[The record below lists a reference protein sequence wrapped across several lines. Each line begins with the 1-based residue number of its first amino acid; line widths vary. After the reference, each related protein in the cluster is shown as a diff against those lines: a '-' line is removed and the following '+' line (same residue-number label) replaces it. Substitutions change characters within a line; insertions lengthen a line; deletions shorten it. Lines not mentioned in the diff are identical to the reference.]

1 MSRRYRRSVI
11 TVVRLVGQ
19 EAGESLGMAW
29 EAIRA
34 NKLRSGLT
42 LLGVVIGVFSVV
54 GVMTAIRT
62 LESSIQR
69 GLNIFGSNTFAVQ
82 KYPAI
87 QVGWHARRKYR
98 NRPNITLAQF
108 EELKRRARLP
118 KSLSAGDTQWGE
130 TVKTENR
137 TTKRN
142 VVIYGGD
149 PWTLHNYNTYIGEG
163 RNITEDDIRFSRKVC
178 VLGMDVVDILF
189 PFEDPLGKSVTIGGS
204 RYRVIGT
211 AERQG
216 QMFGESR
223 DNFVAIPI
231 SVFMENYASPRT
243 SVVITVEAES
253 AELYDRTRDEVIGIL
268 RAVRKLPPEADN
280 DFEVTSNESL
290 MEAFGR
296 FTAGVKAFAFVISII
311 ALVVAG
317 IGIMNIMLVS
327 VTERIKEIG
336 IRKAVGATRKNILTQ
351 FLMEAVFLS
360 EFGGLVGIALGVL
373 GGNVVSLLFH
383 VPAEIP
389 VDWVIYG
396 LLICSTVGT
405 LFGGYPA
412 YRAARLD
419 PIESLRYE

>member
-1 MSRRYRRSVI
+1 MNRSSRRSPGI
-11 TVVRLVGQ
+11 FLRLVFL
-19 EAGESLGMAW
+19 ELGESLGMAW
-29 EAIRA
+29 DAIRG

-62 LESSIQR
+62 LESSIQQ

-82 KYPAI
+82 KYPAV

-98 NRPNITLAQF
+98 NRPNITLEQF
-108 EELKRRARLP
+108 EDLKRRARLP
-118 KSLSAGDTQWGE
+118 RAISVGDTEWGE
-130 TVKTENR
+130 AVRYEDR
-137 TTKRN
+137 ATKRN

-149 PWTLHNYNTYIGEG
+149 QWTLHNYNTYIGHG

-189 PFEDPLGKSVTIGGS
+189 PFEDPLGKRVTVGGN
-204 RYRVIGT
+204 RYRVVGT

-216 QMFGESR
+216 QMFGESQ
-223 DNFVAIPI
+223 DNFAAIPI
-231 SVFMENYASPRT
+231 TVFMESFGDPRT

-253 AELYDRTRDEVIGIL
+253 AETYDRTRDEVIGIL
-268 RAVRKLPPEADN
+268 RAVRKLPPAAEN

-296 FTAGVKAFAFVISII
+296 FTAGVKMFAFVISII

-336 IRKAVGATRKNILTQ
+336 IRKAVGATRKHVLTQ

-396 LLICSTVGT
+396 LVICSLVGT
-405 LFGGYPA
+405 VFGGYPA

-419 PIESLRYE
+419 PIQSLRYE